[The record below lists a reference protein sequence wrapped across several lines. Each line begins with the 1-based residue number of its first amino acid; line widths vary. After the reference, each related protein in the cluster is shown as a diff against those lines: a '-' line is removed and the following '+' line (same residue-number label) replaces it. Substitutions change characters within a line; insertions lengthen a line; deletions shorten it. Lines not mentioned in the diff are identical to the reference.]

1 MELQHIIGNT
11 FVVEAATALLPLYRC
26 GEKDVIL
33 LDTGLAANDR
43 DGLTALLEDN
53 DFHLKGM
60 ICTHAHFDHTG
71 NARYL
76 QQRYACPVAMPL
88 IEAGIAASPD
98 AYRGNYAYLTYGQSR
113 CLFSEEWVVADMT
126 IDPQARA
133 FTFCGVPFSILSLPG
148 HTAGQIGVVTP
159 DSVAYLA
166 DCLIGE
172 KTMGSAKLPTV
183 MNLAQDM
190 DSKNALLS
198 LRCKCYIISHKEVLT
213 DIRPLIAY
221 DLEQIQTRIFRLLDC
236 LKDGMNIEEWL
247 GAFCEASEVHTHQ
260 DLKLSILERNF
271 AQFLS
276 YLEDTG
282 RINMQR
288 ESGVKHYTKILK

>member
-1 MELQHIIGNT
+1 MKLQHIIGNT
-11 FVVEAATALLPLYRC
+11 FVVEAAMALLPLYRC

-33 LDTGLAANDR
+33 LDTGLATKDR
-43 DGLTALLEDN
+43 SGLTALLEDN
-53 DFHLKGM
+53 DFHLKGV
-60 ICTHAHFDHTG
+60 ICTHAHFDHTD

-98 AYRGNYAYLTYGQSR
+98 AYRGNYAYLTYRQSR
-113 CLFSEEWVVADMT
+113 RLFSEAWVVSDMT

-172 KTMGSAKLPTV
+172 ELMSSAKLPTV

-190 DSKNALLS
+190 DTKNALLS
-198 LRCKCYIISHKEVLT
+198 LRCKYYIISHKAVLT

-221 DLEQIQTRIFRLLDC
+221 DLEQIQTRICRLLDC
-236 LKDGMNIEEWL
+236 LEDGMNTDEWL
-247 GAFCEASEVHTHQ
+247 GAFCEVAEIHTHQ
-260 DLKLSILERNF
+260 DFKLSVLERNF
-271 AQFLS
+271 GQFLS

-282 RINMQR
+282 RISIQR